1 MAGARWGATR
11 PRPRGSGRSVSEASQ
26 ESPLRY
32 SCASQ
37 FSIVIW
43 LVRSRLP
50 QPSRARSAKRP
61 ISPNRLLLKR
71 ERKGSGCVMR
81 RNLPCLAGPGSR
93 NGNTGRRVSQ
103 RATVPSSKTG
113 REVTELGSGSPVS
126 TLFEV
131 SPTGAPRSRKQIGPD
146 SDAFRVWHCSALRP
160 EVVTKAETLERLESG
175 PQKGSPWKPA
185 RGVGVKPPGVP

>member
-113 REVTELGSGSPVS
+113 REVTELGSGSPAWIRTTIHGS
-126 TLFEV
+126 KGRC
-131 SPTGAPRSRKQIGPD
+131 PTVRRPGSVVGRPSLVYRKAMAGFSLDGSGRGRIPSRSEP
-146 SDAFRVWHCSALRP
+146 LPP
-160 EVVTKAETLERLESG
+160 ES
-175 PQKGSPWKPA
+175 SS
-185 RGVGVKPPGVP
+185 